1 MARIFPFRFHP
12 IFEVTETPV
21 GVRCPVCNEPIREG
35 QLGFL
40 IPCSAVVV
48 DGKVR
53 SLMAE
58 GIEVPW
64 HRLCFLR
71 HVGLPEAELAR
82 QAEIELSI
90 LARWRGV
97 GPLPS

>member
-21 GVRCPVCNEPIREG
+21 GVLCPVCNEPIREG

-58 GIEVPW
+58 GG
-64 HRLCFLR
+64 RLGAALLDPLR
-71 HVGLPEAELAR
+71 ASDR
-82 QAEIELSI
+82 QRSANVSHLRRPDFSFQ
-90 LARWRGV
+90 LG
-97 GPLPS
+97 